1 MSFDPTKPADHAN
14 IVAAELRNQ
23 FNALQA
29 QIVALQQQ
37 FAPLVPALSRD
48 AGGHWTL
55 TYAGTKP
62 DYWQIWVR
70 YEGSAAW
77 SNNGELRANAF
88 PALDD
93 TISPGGVWWQ
103 VKVCGQD
110 GNDNPC
116 TPFSNVISFGNVPV
130 I

>member
-37 FAPLVPALSRD
+37 FAPLVPVLSRD

-55 TYAGTKP
+55 TYAGIMP

-70 YEGSAAW
+70 YEGRTAW
-77 SNNGELRANAF
+77 SNNGELRSDSF
-88 PALDD
+88 PAPDD
-93 TISPGGVWWQ
+93 TISPGGAWWQ

-116 TPFSNVISFGNVPV
+116 TPFSNVISFGHVPE

>member
-37 FAPLVPALSRD
+37 LAPLMPVLSRD
-48 AGGHWTL
+48 GDGRWTL
-55 TYAGTKP
+55 VYTGPAQ
-62 DYWQIWVR
+62 DFWQIWAR
-70 YEGSAAW
+70 SEGSEAW
-77 SNNGELRANAF
+77 SNMGEVRTNQF
-88 PALDD
+88 PATDEIIAPD
-93 TISPGGVWWQ
+93 GAWWQ
-103 VKVCGQD
+103 VKICGED
-110 GNDNPC
+110 GSGNAC
-116 TPFSNVISFGNVPV
+116 TPFSNVISFGNVPG